1 MQRYH
6 LRGSSARRSHLPR
19 NTAWETGC
27 VLSTFALEDMAS
39 MALALAYFLT
49 GSLKTQK
56 SRNVD

>member
-49 GSLKTQK
+49 GSLKRQK
-56 SRNVD
+56 SRNLD